1 VNKLRDLYVSN
12 ERLRARAQQNQRNAA
27 TLEATIATNEYGQ
40 QFTLAEL
47 AAKGTANKAIRRA
60 ELMTRISGFERL
72 AISMG
77 HVGLFI
83 TVTCPSRFHRFLT
96 VNGGAMVVDN
106 KNYDPAENPKTAQKY
121 LAKVWSRIRSHLARQ
136 GISLYGIRIA
146 EPQHDGTPHWHLL
159 VFCLKE
165 SVDRVQESMKKHALD
180 DSSDEPGAQERRC
193 DFKLM
198 DPAKGSAAGYVAKYI
213 AKNID
218 GQHVGND
225 LNGLPAITIAV
236 RVEAWAT
243 TWGIRQFQQ
252 VGGPPVGV
260 WRELRRIEA
269 LPANAPKH
277 LQRAHD
283 AVNKIAVIEGRD
295 KASAAWDEYCRAQD
309 GPFIGRRAPIKLA
322 MVSSEKLGMYGDPAS
337 QRPFGVET
345 TALETYADPNSPGV
359 SLVRAIHWVVESKRL
374 TWAITS
380 RNDRPALVR
389 EKFAERTQSDQPW
402 TRVNNCT
409 RSIKKSLPT
418 EVEAAIAPVLS
429 YSKVKESVASLQN
442 PPLEAWREG

>member
-1 VNKLRDLYVSN
+1 M
-12 ERLRARAQQNQRNAA
+12 
-27 TLEATIATNEYGQ
+27 ATNEYGQ

-72 AISMG
+72 ALSMG

-83 TVTCPSRFHRFLT
+83 TITCPSRFHRFLT
-96 VNGGAMVVDN
+96 VNGGSMAVDN
-106 KNYDPAENPKTAQKY
+106 KNYDPTENPKTGQRY

-159 VFCLKE
+159 VFYLKK
-165 SVDRVQESMKKHALD
+165 SVYRVQEVMKKHALND
-180 DSSDEPGAQERRC
+180 CPDEPGAQERRC

-198 DPAKGSAAGYVAKYI
+198 DSAKGSAAGYVAKYI

-225 LNGLPAITIAV
+225 LNGQPATTTAV

-260 WRELRRIEA
+260 WRELRRIDA

-277 LQRAHD
+277 LKRAHD

-295 KASAAWDEYCRAQD
+295 NASAAWDEYCRAQD
-309 GPFIGRRAPIKLA
+309 GPFSGRRAPIKLA
-322 MVSSEKLGMYGDPAS
+322 MRSSEKFGMYGDSAS
-337 QRPFGVET
+337 PKPFGVET
-345 TALETYADPNSPGV
+345 TALETYAAPSSPGN
-359 SLVRAIHWVVESKRL
+359 SLVRAVHWVVESKRL
-374 TWAITS
+374 FWEITC
-380 RNDRPALVR
+380 RNERPKLAG
-389 EKFAERTQSDQPW
+389 EKFADRTQSYQPW
-402 TRVNNCT
+402 TSVNNCT
-409 RSIKKSLPT
+409 T
-418 EVEAAIAPVLS
+418 EG
-429 YSKVKESVASLQN
+429 ESVHEN
-442 PPLEAWREG
+442 RERNNSFSSPMQTLSETQKDK